1 MECNRDNANRIIDEY
16 ISSLGDSLRHLN
28 QSIHNNPELAYQ
40 EHHAHATICTFLE
53 EHTTISVTRNAYGL
67 ATAFETVSGS
77 GGKCISFNAEYD
89 ALPGIGHAC
98 GHNLIA
104 TAGVTGFLALSYL
117 IERLGIPGRAQ
128 LLGTPAEEDG
138 GGKIDLLK
146 AGAYNKAD
154 VSLMIHPT
162 SDQPLREHGITGVAG
177 QTSISCFDLICTYE
191 GASAHASANPWDGI
205 NALDAIVCAY
215 NNISM
220 LRQQIKPEER
230 IHGAIMEAP
239 KITNAIPE
247 KTVTKYT
254 VRSPTMKDTIALGE
268 RVRACLQAGAL
279 ATGCQLQIEE
289 TPLYADLR
297 VNEPLCD
304 ELAKCMAE
312 QGEKV
317 QAVHDDSIPGSTD
330 QGNVSY
336 ALPGLHANIGIPV
349 SSGAF
354 PHTRDFCT
362 AAGEAAAHG
371 VILKAAKAMAM
382 TGWGLLTDDSLYG
395 RVKDAFDQDCKLR

>member
-1 MECNRDNANRIIDEY
+1 MECNRVMDEY
-16 ISSLGDSLRHLN
+16 IASLGQRLRNLN
-28 QSIHNNPELAYQ
+28 KSIHDNPELAYE
-40 EHHAHATICTFLE
+40 EHHAHETVCTFLE
-53 EHTTISVTRNAYGL
+53 EHTTIPVTRRSYGL
-67 ATAFETVSGS
+67 ATAFEAISGS
-77 GGKCISFNAEYD
+77 SGRCVNFNAEYD

-104 TAGVTGFLALSYL
+104 TAGVAAFLALSHL
-117 IERLGIPGRAQ
+117 IERFGISGRAH

-146 AGAYNKAD
+146 AGAYDKAD
-154 VSLMIHPT
+154 VSLMIHPM
-162 SDQPLREHGITGVAG
+162 SDGSLHELGIAGVAG

-191 GASAHASANPWDGI
+191 GVSAHASANPWDGV

-247 KTVTKYT
+247 RTVTKYT
-254 VRSPTMKDTIALGE
+254 VRSPSMKNTVALGE

-279 ATGCQLQIEE
+279 ATGCKLHIEE
-289 TPLYADLR
+289 TEIYADLR
-297 VNEPLCD
+297 VNEPLCG
-304 ELAKCMAE
+304 EFAKCMKE
-312 QGEKV
+312 QGEQV
-317 QAVHDDSIPGSTD
+317 QDVASSPIPGSTD

-336 ALPGLHANIGIPV
+336 ALPALHANIGIPV
-349 SSGAF
+349 SSGAQ
-354 PHTRDFCT
+354 PHTHDFCT
-362 AAGEAAAHG
+362 AAGRLEAHEI
-371 VILKAAKAMAM
+371 ILKAAKAMAM
-382 TGWGLLTDDSLYG
+382 TGWALLTDNSLYG
-395 RVKDAFDQDCKLR
+395 EVRDAFDRDCQLR